1 MPFPRPGRL
10 LRRAR
15 LGSSRVLACA
25 LVASLA
31 ALSSVAHAEDEYLRA
46 APEIREVL
54 DAPPPP
60 SVWLSPTHR
69 HALVTRTQRYPSIE
83 TLARPMLKLAGVRID
98 PQTRA
103 HHGERGVV
111 ELGVM
116 TLPAG
121 PTRPVALPARAQISG
136 LSWNPAGT
144 RVALTMIGRDAVEL
158 WLLEVASAKLRR
170 VGKLALNPTLGGA
183 MQWMPD
189 GESLLVQLVVP
200 GPPPPPPPAPK
211 GPRIEVSDKVGSASS
226 TYEARDLLRT
236 PHEADLFE
244 HYGTSQLAIVD
255 ARGRVRKLGKP
266 AVYTSASPSPD
277 GRHLLVERIERPYS
291 FTRAYWRFPAVIEV
305 WDLRG
310 TVVETVVRQPLAD
323 QVPVDGVRTGPRDV
337 SWRPTAPSTLLW
349 VEALDGGDTYAKV
362 AAHDRIM
369 MKPVGGAASEWLQT
383 RDRFAGLMWL
393 QDGKH
398 AIVAEAD
405 RAKHRQRSTL
415 VAVDRPGEGARTLWD
430 RSWDDRYGD
439 PGDPVFEPTP
449 TGQWLVKVD
458 DGAIYL
464 EGTGASPDG
473 DRPFLDRLELASGK
487 RERLFRSDRDGLES
501 FAAWL
506 DPKAGSFFTTRET
519 PTTPSN
525 LMLRTLGATRSGA
538 KQGEATRDSALEPL
552 TNFTDPT
559 PQLRAIGKR
568 LVTYERADGVPLSF
582 TLYTP
587 PGWKEGTRL
596 PTVVWAYPLDYTDKA
611 HAGQISA
618 APQEFTS
625 VTGTSP
631 VFLALQG
638 YAVLDEVAM
647 PVVGPTETA
656 YDDFLPQIE
665 ANARAAIDKAVALGV
680 TDRDRVGVM
689 GHSHGGLMTAN
700 LLAWTDLFRAGVA
713 RSGAYNHTMRP
724 FGFQNE
730 RRSLY
735 VAPRSYLELSPVL
748 HADRID
754 EPLLIVHGEIDAN
767 PGTVPLQSEKL
778 FEAVRGTG
786 GTTKLVMLPFE
797 SHGYVARESVEH
809 VLAET
814 AMWFDRYVKNA
825 GPRKAKPPTKAAKPA
840 APKADA
846 EKAAPPAKPAACN
859 CEDGARK
866 RRRHRRR
873 RT

>member
-1 MPFPRPGRL
+1 
-10 LRRAR
+10 LRA
-15 LGSSRVLACA
+15 LVCA
-25 LVASLA
+25 LATTLA
-31 ALSSVAHAEDEYLRA
+31 AVGSTAHAQDEYLRA

-60 SVWLSPTHR
+60 SVWLSPTHQ
-69 HALVTRTQRYPSIE
+69 HALVTRTLRYPSIE

-98 PQTRA
+98 PRTRA
-103 HHGERGVV
+103 HHGERAVV
-111 ELGVM
+111 EIGVM
-116 TLPAG
+116 TLPEG
-121 PTRPVALPARAQISG
+121 PTRPVSLPARAQVSE

-144 RVALTMIGRDAVEL
+144 KVALSMLARDAVEL
-158 WLLEVASAKLRR
+158 WLLDVATAKLRR
-170 VGKLALNPTLGGA
+170 VGKLALNPMLGSPV
-183 MQWMPD
+183 QWLPD

-200 GPPPPPPPAPK
+200 GAPPSPPDAPT
-211 GPRIEVSDKVGSASS
+211 GPRIEVSDKVVSASS

-244 HYGTSQLAIVD
+244 HYGTSQLAVVD

-266 AVYTSASPSPD
+266 AVYTDATPSPD
-277 GRHLLVERIERPYS
+277 GRHVLVQRIERPYS

-337 SWRPTAPSTLLW
+337 SWRPTAPATLVW
-349 VEALDGGDTYAKV
+349 VEALDGGDTYAEV

-369 MKPVGGAASEWLQT
+369 MKPVGGSASAWLQT
-383 RDRFAGLMWL
+383 RDRFAGLLWL
-393 QDGKH
+393 EDGKH

-405 RAKHRQRSTL
+405 RAEHRQRSTL
-415 VAVDRPGEGARTLWD
+415 VAVDRPTEGARTLWD

-439 PGDPVFEPTP
+439 PGDPVFEQTP
-449 TGQWLVKVD
+449 TGQWLVQVE
-458 DGAIYL
+458 DGAMFL
-464 EGTGASPDG
+464 DGTGASPQG

-506 DPKAGSFFTTRET
+506 DPKAGTFFTTRET
-519 PTTPSN
+519 PSTPRN
-525 LMLRTLGATRSGA
+525 LMLRTLGAARSDA
-538 KQGEATRDSALEPL
+538 KDGEAARSSDAKAL
-552 TNFTDPT
+552 THFTDPT

-596 PTVVWAYPLDYTDKA
+596 PTIVWAYPLDYTDKR
-611 HAGQISA
+611 HAGQVSA

-656 YDDFLPQIE
+656 YDDFLPQVE

-735 VAPRSYLELSPVL
+735 VAPKSYLELSPVL

-797 SHGYVARESVEH
+797 SHGYAARESIEH

-814 AMWFDRYVKNA
+814 TMWFDRYVKDA
-825 GPRKAKPPTKAAKPA
+825 GPRKPKPTPEKAGPAAGPAHATAPAASKAAATPTCPCDERRGK
-840 APKADA
+840 
-846 EKAAPPAKPAACN
+846 
-859 CEDGARK
+859 R
-866 RRRHRRR
+866 RRRHRR
-873 RT
+873 